1 MNLNEFNK
9 EEEKQLIKY
18 LKEELKLDEN
28 GKLYHED
35 DRMDWVLFWWKN
47 NYIKNQML

>member
-18 LKEELKLDEN
+18 LKEKLKLDEN

-35 DRMDWVLFWWKN
+35 DRMDWVLFWWK
-47 NYIKNQML
+47 K